1 MPSIAPLAGVKVI
14 EVANFLAVP
23 LAGAMMADLGADVVK
38 VEPLAGDPGRY
49 AFIKDKEFDYNFPTK
64 YPFELTNRG
73 KRSITLDLEHQESL
87 EVLSAAAG
95 MADVFIT
102 NLLPQRLKRYR
113 LTYQDLCPNN
123 PRLVYLAFSAY
134 GDQGPDQNRPGF
146 DQTAFWARSGMMSSF
161 GRPGEVPVQPP
172 PGTGDH
178 MTAPLLLA
186 GILTALLL
194 RERTGRGQEVGVS
207 LFNSGLWALGSD
219 LQDSLVARRQP
230 KRHPR
235 SQAPNPLRNSY
246 RTSDGRWLII
256 QMVHTDANWE
266 KCCAALGR
274 PDLLSH
280 PKFRSLE
287 ARRNSARAVVKELEK
302 TIGSTSQGELGPR
315 LDKYG
320 VVWAPV
326 QGLEE
331 VIDDPQAKSNGYF
344 TRVEHPSYGWYQTLN
359 FPIKFSD
366 SPAGPKGCA
375 PEVGQHTEE
384 VLLELGFSWER
395 IETLKRIGAIV

>member
-1 MPSIAPLAGVKVI
+1 MPSVAPLAGVKVI

-23 LAGAMMADLGADVVK
+23 LAGAMMADMGADVVK

-49 AFIKDKEFDYNFPTK
+49 AFIKDREFDFDFPTK

-73 KRSITLDLEHQESL
+73 KRSMTLDLELQESL
-87 EVLSAAAG
+87 EVLSAAAET
-95 MADVFIT
+95 ADVFIS
-102 NLLPQRLKRYR
+102 NMLPHRLKRYR
-113 LTYQDLCPNN
+113 LTYQDMHPNN

-134 GDQGPDQNRPGF
+134 GDQGPDKNRLGF

-161 GRPGEVPVQPP
+161 GRAGQVPVQPP

-186 GILTALLL
+186 GILSALLL
-194 RERTGRGQEVGVS
+194 REHTGRGQEVGVS

-219 LQDSLVARRQP
+219 LQDSLVARRRP
-230 KRHPR
+230 KRHHR
-235 SQAPNPLRNSY
+235 SKAPNPLRNSY
-246 RTSDGRWLII
+246 RTSDGRWLIL

-274 PDLLSH
+274 LDLLSH
-280 PKFRSLE
+280 PKLSSLE
-287 ARRNSARAVVKELEK
+287 SRRNSPGAVVKELEE
-302 TIGSTSQGELGPR
+302 TIGSKSEGELGPR
-315 LDKYG
+315 LDKHG

-326 QGLEE
+326 QDLEE
-331 VIDDPQAKSNGYF
+331 VIDDPQAILNGYF
-344 TRVEHPSYGWYQTLN
+344 TRLEHPSYGWYQTLN

-384 VLLELGFSWER
+384 VLLELGYSWER
-395 IETLKRIGAIV
+395 IETLKGIGAIV